1 MAKDEINA
9 FLGAGTSYQGKL
21 LFQGSV
27 RIDGEFT
34 GEVESDGTL
43 VVGREA
49 KLLGQIRVGQLILSG
64 HINGE
69 IVASKKVVLHKQ
81 ANLVGSVNTPSLVV
95 EEGAILQGEVS
106 MGEHP
111 EENEENL
118 DHMNDQSSVIIE
130 QKSVDVQENNSTD
143 EVEE

>member
-27 RIDGEFT
+27 RIDGEFR
-34 GEVESDGTL
+34 GEVESEGTL

-49 KLLGQIRVGQLILSG
+49 KLLGQIKVGQLIVSG

-69 IVASKKVVLHKQ
+69 IIATDKVTLHSK
-81 ANLVGSVNTPSLVV
+81 ANLVGSVRTPSLVV
-95 EEGAILQGEVS
+95 EDGAVLEGEVK
-106 MGEHP
+106 MGSTIDPVTVDSSKLGENTSIIVEQP
-111 EENEENL
+111 ETESE
-118 DHMNDQSSVIIE
+118 
-130 QKSVDVQENNSTD
+130 KSDK
-143 EVEE
+143 